1 MIAYGIKFKQKL
13 WFTDEKTG
21 ERVLNEVDRWH
32 NSKFGVAT
40 LYDTP
45 GKAIGVATRIHKEF
59 DVVEVELN

>member
-21 ERVLNEVDRWH
+21 ERVLKEVDRWH
-32 NSKFGVAT
+32 TSKWGVAT

-45 GKAIGVATRIHKEF
+45 GKALGVAKCSHKDFEI
-59 DVVEVELN
+59 VEVELK

>member
-21 ERVLNEVDRWH
+21 ERVLKEVDRWQK
-32 NSKFGVAT
+32 SRFGVAT

-45 GKAIGVATRIHKEF
+45 GKAMGVAKRIHKEF
-59 DVVEVELN
+59 VIVGVELK